1 MPLRAALAD
10 AIRTLAGNPQRSRRM
25 GMKGRRYVEAHFSRS
40 TLAEKLVHILEE
52 MTA

>member
-1 MPLRAALAD
+1 
-10 AIRTLAGNPQRSRRM
+10 
-25 GMKGRRYVEAHFSRS
+25 MKGRRYVEAHFSRS